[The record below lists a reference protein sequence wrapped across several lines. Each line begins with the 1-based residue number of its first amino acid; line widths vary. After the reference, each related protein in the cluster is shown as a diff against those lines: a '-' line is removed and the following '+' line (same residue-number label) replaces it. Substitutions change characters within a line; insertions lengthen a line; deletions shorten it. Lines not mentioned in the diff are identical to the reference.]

1 MSARTVYTMLEETA
15 AAHPQKHAF
24 HQPLGGG
31 EYHSWTWHEVRELV
45 QWAAVGLSTMGVEKG
60 SMVALQSET
69 RAEFYLADLAIMA
82 AGGVAAALYT
92 SLPFADQ
99 AAAIR
104 FFEPRVAFVENARA
118 LQIGRAHV

>member
-60 SMVALQSET
+60 AMVALQSET

-82 AGGVAAALYT
+82 AGGV
-92 SLPFADQ
+92 
-99 AAAIR
+99 
-104 FFEPRVAFVENARA
+104 E
-118 LQIGRAHV
+118 IGRAHV